1 MSRATLGVLG
11 GGQLGRMLGLAG
23 HRLGLSLRFFDPS
36 PDAVAGH
43 VGELFVGEFSDT
55 PRLERFAAGLEA
67 VTYEFENVPV
77 ECARRLSR
85 LVPVLPP
92 PMALEQSQDRLHE
105 KNLFTR
111 LGIPVPAYR
120 NVESRVDL
128 DRALAE
134 VGLPAVLKTRR
145 MGYDGKGQAVLRSRD
160 DADPA
165 WARLGPSVP
174 LILERFVA
182 FERELSILAVRS
194 TRGETAFYPLVENEH
209 REGILRVSRAPAD
222 GGRLGDAARE
232 AAAALLA
239 AMDYAGVL
247 ALEFFDVGGSLLANE
262 MAPRVHNS
270 GHWTIEGAETSQFE
284 NHVRAVLGWPLGD
297 TALRAPSA
305 MLNFVG
311 ELPEAGPVLS
321 QPGAH
326 WHDYGKSARAGRK
339 VGHAT
344 LCARTVE
351 ELAFRLD
358 RLGQALGRGGQVG
371 PVVDS
376 LRS

>member
-270 GHWTIEGAETSQFE
+270 GHWTIDGAATSQFE
-284 NHVRAVLGWPLGD
+284 NHLRAILGLPLGD
-297 TALRAPSA
+297 TSPLGHAA
-305 MLNFVG
+305 MINLIG
-311 ELPEAGPVLS
+311 AHPPLAKLAAI
-321 QPGAH
+321 PGARVH
-326 WHDYGKSARAGRK
+326 LYAKEPRPGRK
-339 VGHAT
+339 LGHVTFMEASRAA
-344 LCARTVE
+344 LDARLEHARCV
-351 ELAFRLD
+351 
-358 RLGQALGRGGQVG
+358 LG
-371 PVVDS
+371 P
-376 LRS
+376 